1 MAALKTGQ
9 RVAIRSREI
18 TAEDQR
24 TQLYF
29 SYFGGLIGSV
39 DRIYDDGTVCVDVEL
54 DSLEDSMRK
63 RHLGIQE
70 AERRRWLESLSDEMR
85 NRLTAEQK
93 QLKISYKILLSA
105 KDLTTEIPA
114 RETKPQAR
122 EAKPKDSDEHD
133 VKRLSEAE
141 IAAKEEEFLKSREAS
156 QG

>member
-1 MAALKTGQ
+1 
-9 RVAIRSREI
+9 
-18 TAEDQR
+18 
-24 TQLYF
+24 
-29 SYFGGLIGSV
+29 
-39 DRIYDDGTVCVDVEL
+39 
-54 DSLEDSMRK
+54 MRK